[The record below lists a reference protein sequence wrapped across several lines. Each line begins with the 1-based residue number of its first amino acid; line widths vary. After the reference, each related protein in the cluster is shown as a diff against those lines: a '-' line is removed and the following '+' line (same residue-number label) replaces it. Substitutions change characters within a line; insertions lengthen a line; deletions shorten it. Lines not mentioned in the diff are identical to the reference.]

1 MECGVFYENVFFI
14 AKASKSLIYLMCWI
28 FNGLMLQTSASNAA
42 AEAVK
47 WSNSNRLRGDKVTK
61 KCFSPHDL
69 VWIQQRVVFF
79 QIFGSIWMH

>member
-1 MECGVFYENVFFI
+1 MEMECGVFYENVFFI
-14 AKASKSLIYLMCWI
+14 AKPSKSLIYLMCWI

-61 KCFSPHDL
+61 KCFSPEFSKE
-69 VWIQQRVVFF
+69 FF
-79 QIFGSIWMH
+79 SDIW

>member
-14 AKASKSLIYLMCWI
+14 AKLSKSLIYLMCWI

-47 WSNSNRLRGDKVTK
+47 WSNTNRLRGDKVTK

-69 VWIQQRVVFF
+69 VWIQ
-79 QIFGSIWMH
+79 

>member
-28 FNGLMLQTSASNAA
+28 SNGLMLQTSASNAA

>member
-14 AKASKSLIYLMCWI
+14 AKPSESLIYLMCWI
-28 FNGLMLQTSASNAA
+28 SNGLMLQTSASNAA

-69 VWIQQRVVFF
+69 VWIQ
-79 QIFGSIWMH
+79 

>member
-69 VWIQQRVVFF
+69 VWIQ
-79 QIFGSIWMH
+79 

>member
-14 AKASKSLIYLMCWI
+14 AKPSKSLIYLMYWI

-69 VWIQQRVVFF
+69 VWIQ
-79 QIFGSIWMH
+79 